1 MLRAQEQAETG
12 KGVGTTRLHSGGGG
26 RLGGASRLEHG
37 GAVLRGQDGQQVV
50 ACTAKAGDGTS
61 EPRRQPLKQI
71 EGSTTTA
78 HGYGHAPPNPGAS
91 NPAQTLPKGSA
102 TCLLLHQGRTQ

>member
-50 ACTAKAGDGTS
+50 ACRAKARDGTS
-61 EPRRQPLKQI
+61 EPCRQPLQQL
-71 EGSTTTA
+71 A
-78 HGYGHAPPNPGAS
+78 HETQRHRLGHSPPNPGAS

-102 TCLLLHQGRTQ
+102 TCLLLHQGKRQ